1 MSLQREKD
9 CGAGREK
16 LGAGFA
22 MGDPLISLCVAHTL
36 RLENRSLEIDMQT
49 EGKKLPDGY
58 PGMREQQRGWAEVE
72 GKGCMKPLCMRSVF
86 KLPTGMQNPK
96 SRKTNNCIGA
106 FS

>member
-22 MGDPLISLCVAHTL
+22 MGDPLTSLWVAHTL
-36 RLENRSLEIDMQT
+36 RLENRSPEIDMQT
-49 EGKKLPDGY
+49 EGKKLPDSY

-72 GKGCMKPLCMRSVF
+72 GKGCMKPRSVF
-86 KLPTGMQNPK
+86 RLPTGMQNPK
-96 SRKTNNCIGA
+96 SRKTNSCIGA